1 MITDSSFDF
10 DENNE
15 VVKYDDEVLEY
26 SPFVYLALNKP
37 KDYIS
42 STIDELYPSIVN
54 LVDPMYAKKS
64 KNRWKA

>member
-1 MITDSSFDF
+1 MITDPSFDF

-37 KDYIS
+37 KDYS
-42 STIDELYPSIVN
+42 YFFN
-54 LVDPMYAKKS
+54 
-64 KNRWKA
+64 N